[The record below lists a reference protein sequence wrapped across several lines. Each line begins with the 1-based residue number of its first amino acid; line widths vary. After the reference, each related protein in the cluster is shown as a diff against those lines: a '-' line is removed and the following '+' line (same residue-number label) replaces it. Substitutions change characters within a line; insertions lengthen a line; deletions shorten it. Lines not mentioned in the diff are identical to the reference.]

1 MTKKRIGIYLF
12 LAFALTW
19 GVMIPFFLLGG
30 TYESSSIHFIL
41 TYSMLCPTIAVLIT
55 RLVTGEGLAVT
66 GKNSLLLGLHLK
78 DKKWIWFVL
87 TLVGPI
93 IYFDLGNL
101 LFFGIFPEAFDPSG
115 LDALGVSRKLLFLL
129 PLSGI
134 SNGVMLSFGALGEE
148 IGWRS
153 YLYPKLEELFGT
165 TTALLFGGLIWSV
178 WHFPAICGGHGFG
191 HGYFGEP
198 WTGFLVFTLITL
210 AAGTVFYYVMKKT
223 GSVWAAAFMHAA
235 NNTFA
240 NGTVL
245 SMTYSEKNLTGVAL
259 QSPLRLLI
267 MIIPLI
273 IISIFLWRKMLR
285 ESR

>member
-165 TTALLFGGLIWSV
+165 TKALLFGGIIWAI
-178 WHFPAICGGHGFG
+178 WH
-191 HGYFGEP
+191 
-198 WTGFLVFTLITL
+198 
-210 AAGTVFYYVMKKT
+210 
-223 GSVWAAAFMHAA
+223 
-235 NNTFA
+235 
-240 NGTVL
+240 
-245 SMTYSEKNLTGVAL
+245 
-259 QSPLRLLI
+259 
-267 MIIPLI
+267 
-273 IISIFLWRKMLR
+273 LWRAWIWTWLFWRAMDGISGFYLNYPCCGNCFLLCDEENR
-285 ESR
+285 IRMGGGFYACC